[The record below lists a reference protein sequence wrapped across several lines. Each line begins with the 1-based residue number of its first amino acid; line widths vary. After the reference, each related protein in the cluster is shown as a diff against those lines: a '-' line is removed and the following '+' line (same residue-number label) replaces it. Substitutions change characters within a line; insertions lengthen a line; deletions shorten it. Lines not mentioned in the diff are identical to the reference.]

1 MSGAA
6 LSATAL
12 QVTMPAAA
20 LATSPIPLDGPA
32 WIVGDPSHAH
42 AAGVG
47 LGGGSFDEMRHQAL
61 AMRLPSKERD
71 RYLLGLE
78 QDPCVS

>member
-12 QVTMPAAA
+12 QVAVPAAA
-20 LATSPIPLDGPA
+20 LASSPIPLDGPA
-32 WIVGDPSHAH
+32 WINGDPSLAH
-42 AAGVG
+42 SAGVG
-47 LGGGSFDEMRHQAL
+47 LGGSSFDEMRHEAL
-61 AMRLPSKERD
+61 SMRLPSEERD

-78 QDPCVS
+78 EEGA